1 MGRMENLAQNYL
13 LANLAAGD
21 FTNVMFFVFF
31 VTPTVTVLPDRVVGI
46 ILCKFFVGFRV
57 PATAIGK
64 LFFYANCSGNSDVYT
79 LEN

>member
-1 MGRMENLAQNYL
+1 MRKNRKFETAQNYL

-21 FTNVMFFVFF
+21 FTNVMFFAFF

-64 LFFYANCSGNSDVYT
+64 LFF
-79 LEN
+79 LREL